1 MRYITD
7 GVRRTSKEKLY
18 NELGFE
24 TLKKE
29 DSTWNCVVFKRFSN
43 TNVQSTYSILF
54 PLLWVQKRHE
64 TITIFLYS
72 E

>member
-7 GVRRTSKEKLY
+7 GIRRTSKEKLY

-29 DSTWNCVVFKRFSN
+29 GSTWNCVIFKRFSN

-54 PLLWVQKRHE
+54 PLL
-64 TITIFLYS
+64 
-72 E
+72 

>member
-7 GVRRTSKEKLY
+7 GIRRTSKEKLY

-24 TLKKE
+24 TLKKKV
-29 DSTWNCVVFKRFSN
+29 STWNCVVFKRFSN

-54 PLLWVQKRHE
+54 PLL
-64 TITIFLYS
+64 
-72 E
+72 